1 MRWIYILELSI
12 RNLMSRK
19 VRSILTIAGVTI
31 GISAITFLVSLGYG
45 LEQMITRQV
54 ADPRTLYIFEVN
66 LEESDIFALTGEH
79 LAKIKN
85 LANVKNIEPAAI
97 LAGKAS
103 LQSVKTDVVINAFSN
118 AYLDLVGIKLLRGTS
133 FKNEKE
139 PQAIVSTAL
148 LSLLNIPV
156 NEFASKEITLE
167 VVANKA
173 LSPFLQ
179 EGEVKKLEH
188 IKIVGVVEDEQS
200 AFVIMPFSL
209 LQNELRLSN
218 YNVLQVQVADK
229 EKIGETRKQVEEM
242 GFSTRYIGDAVSQ
255 INSFFV
261 IFRVIIAGF
270 GALAMIVAI
279 LGMLNTLTVSLLE
292 RTREVGVL
300 KSNGATSRDIW
311 RIFIA
316 DAIIIS
322 LIGGLIGIILGS
334 VSGELINFV
343 FNIYAHRF
351 GAEIVDFFYT
361 PLFYIFLALG
371 LVLFVGLIVGFYPA
385 KRATKINVLSA
396 LKYE

>member
-1 MRWIYILELSI
+1 MRWIYVLELSI

-54 ADPRTLYIFEVN
+54 ADPRTLYIFEIN
-66 LEESDIFALTGEH
+66 LEESDISAITNEH
-79 LAKIKN
+79 IAKIKN
-85 LANVKNIEPAAI
+85 LPNVKKLEAAAI

-103 LQSVKTDVVINAFSN
+103 LQSVKTDVVINAFNNS
-118 AYLDLVGIKLLRGTS
+118 YLDLVGIKLLRGER
-133 FKNEKE
+133 FKDDKE
-139 PQAIVSTAL
+139 IQVIASTAL

-156 NEFASKEITLE
+156 NEFASKEIGLE
-167 VVANKA
+167 IVASKA
-173 LSPFLQ
+173 LSPFLK
-179 EGEVKKLEH
+179 EGEVKRIEH

-209 LQNELRLSN
+209 LQSELRLTN
-218 YNVLQVQVADK
+218 YNILQVQVEDK
-229 EKIGETRKQVEEM
+229 DKLAQTRKQVEEM

-261 IFRVIIAGF
+261 IFRIIIASF

-292 RTREVGVL
+292 RTREVGIL
-300 KSNGATSRDIW
+300 KSNGATKKDIW

-316 DAIIIS
+316 DALIIS
-322 LIGGLIGIILGS
+322 LIGGIIGIILGS
-334 VSGELINFV
+334 VSGELINFI

-371 LVLFVGLIVGFYPA
+371 LVLLVGLIVGFYPA

>member
-1 MRWIYILELSI
+1 
-12 RNLMSRK
+12 MSRK